1 MKGKITTF
9 INELILYD
17 YILFGSVFCLFI
29 LFIILSLLL
38 RKKLVMSIF
47 LALSA
52 FAILFLGFTVVY
64 VEMHKFLYENT
75 TTLLSQKKLTFTKA
89 IVVKGEIINNSK
101 FNFKSCTITADAYK
115 VTGNKMK
122 DFLFEFKPIRSGS
135 VVVTDILKG
144 QKKEFKLFIE
154 PFTYSK
160 DYNISVKGRC
170 K

>member
-1 MKGKITTF
+1 MKAKITTF
-9 INELILYD
+9 INELIIYD

-38 RKKLVMSIF
+38 RKKLAMSIF
-47 LALSA
+47 LALFA
-52 FAILFLGFTVVY
+52 FIILFLGFTLGY
-64 VEMHKFLYENT
+64 VKMHEYLYKNT

-89 IVVKGEIINNSK
+89 IVVKGEVLNNSK
-101 FNFKSCTITADAYK
+101 FDFKSCKITASAYK
-115 VTGNKMK
+115 VTGNQFK

-135 VVVTDILKG
+135 VVEKDILKG

>member
-1 MKGKITTF
+1 MKSKITTF
-9 INELILYD
+9 INELIFYD

-29 LFIILSLLL
+29 LFIVLSLLL
-38 RKKLVMSIF
+38 RRKIAMSIF

-52 FAILFLGFTVVY
+52 FMILFLGFTLGY
-64 VEMHKFLYENT
+64 VQMHQFLYKNT

-89 IVVKGEIINNSK
+89 IVVKGEITNNSK
-101 FNFKSCTITADAYK
+101 FDFKSCKITAAAYK

-122 DFLFEFKPIRSGS
+122 DFLFKFKPIREGS
-135 VVVTDILKG
+135 VVQTDILKA
-144 QKKEFKLFIE
+144 QSKEFKLFIE

-160 DYNISVKGRC
+160 DYNISVKGKC